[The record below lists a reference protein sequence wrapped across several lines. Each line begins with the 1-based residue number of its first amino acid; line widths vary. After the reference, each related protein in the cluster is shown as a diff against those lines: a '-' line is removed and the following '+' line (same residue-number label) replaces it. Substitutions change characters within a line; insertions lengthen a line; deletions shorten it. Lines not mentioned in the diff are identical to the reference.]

1 MLGPL
6 SGGFHNLVNESQIM
20 LLNLLIMQALV
31 LYIFLLAYSQH
42 LWQIVIEKVNSVLAL
57 CSKLPVMPRLQARRL
72 STGSLPS
79 LTFTEHGRWSYCNA
93 MGSHT
98 CHPTFPLCVCVSI

>member
-57 CSKLPVMPRLQARRL
+57 CSKLPVMLRLQARHL
-72 STGSLPS
+72 STSSLPS
-79 LTFTEHGRWSYCNA
+79 LTFTDQWWVVILQCHGL
-93 MGSHT
+93 SHMPSLF
-98 CHPTFPLCVCVSI
+98 PTVCLR